1 MITIALSSASHLT
14 QRLECPDVGPV
25 SVLVDRL
32 DRMDRMD
39 RVGVDWL
46 EGRGEGRA
54 GRRVHV
60 RGRHG
65 GQGGV
70 GEGGGTGLV

>member
-32 DRMDRMD
+32 HSDAKFKQEMKSQFEKLRIM
-39 RVGVDWL
+39 VKTL
-46 EGRGEGRA
+46 A
-54 GRRVHV
+54 
-60 RGRHG
+60 
-65 GQGGV
+65 
-70 GEGGGTGLV
+70 

>member
-32 DRMDRMD
+32 HRMD

-65 GQGGV
+65 GQGSV
-70 GEGGGTGLV
+70 REGGGTGLV